1 MDVAGVDEVM
11 TMAAT
16 WGITGPAFLGLWLL
30 LAVVTLVLPHL
41 ARATAG
47 RRPPGRDPD
56 LTLTPAQLGVLA
68 GGDDR
73 AAAASIAGLLESG
86 RLRADD
92 SRRLCTVVGPVRPED
107 DPQLSDLDVRVLRD
121 ATTPRAASALV
132 ATVRH
137 APEIGELGEQL
148 VARGLLHDPAAIRRR
163 VRRAWIPFGLVVVLG
178 IARLAAGLGR
188 GASVGFLV
196 ALLVV
201 VGVVALV
208 TRPRSLRVLTPRGR
222 ATLDAAR
229 AGARQVRRP
238 VTAGP
243 PGVAPWL
250 GAGALL
256 VAVGGFA
263 AFPDPALAALLVPP
277 VAFGGGGGD
286 GGGGDGGSSC
296 GSCGS
301 GCGGGGCGG

>member
-1 MDVAGVDEVM
+1 
-11 TMAAT
+11 MAPT
-16 WGITGPAFLGLWLL
+16 WGISGPAFLGLWLV
-30 LAVVTLVLPHL
+30 LAVVTLVLPHV

-47 RRPPGRDPD
+47 RRPPGREPD

-68 GGDDR
+68 GGEDR

-137 APEIGELGEQL
+137 APEVGELGEQL
-148 VARGLLHDPAAIRRR
+148 VARGLLHDPAAVRRR
-163 VRRAWIPFGLVVVLG
+163 LRRAWIPFGLVVVLG
-178 IARLAAGLGR
+178 LARLAAGLGR
-188 GASVGFLV
+188 GASVGFLM

-208 TRPRSLRVLTPRGR
+208 SRPRSLRVLTPRGQ

-229 AGARQVRRP
+229 ASARQVRPP
-238 VTAGP
+238 VAAGP

-277 VAFGGGGGD
+277 VAFGGGGG
-286 GGGGDGGSSC
+286 GGDVGSSCGGSSC
-296 GSCGS
+296 GSSCGGG

>member
-1 MDVAGVDEVM
+1 MWDEVT
-11 TMAAT
+11 TMAPT
-16 WGITGPAFLGLWLL
+16 WGITGPAFLGLWVL
-30 LAVVTLVLPHL
+30 LAVAALVLPHV

-56 LTLTPAQLGVLA
+56 LTLTPAQVGVLA

-73 AAAASIAGLLESG
+73 AAAASIAGLLENG

-92 SRRLCTVVGPVRPED
+92 SRRLCTVVGPVAPED

-121 ATTPRAASALV
+121 AATPRAAAALV

-137 APEIGELGEQL
+137 APEVGELTEQL
-148 VARGLLHDPAAIRRR
+148 VARGLLVDPAIVGRR

-178 IARLAAGLGR
+178 LARLAAGLGH
-188 GASVGFLV
+188 GAAIGFLA

-201 VGVVALV
+201 LGVVALV
-208 TRPRSLRVLTPRGR
+208 TRPRSRRVLTPRGR
-222 ATLDAAR
+222 ATLAAAR
-229 AGARQVRRP
+229 AGAGEVRRP
-238 VTAGP
+238 VPAGP
-243 PGVAPWL
+243 AGVAPWL

-277 VAFGGGGGD
+277 ATFGGGGEVGYSC
-286 GGGGDGGSSC
+286 GGSSC
-296 GSCGS
+296 GSSCGGG